1 MSEHVPRAVAWSL
14 TYLLAYT
21 SGGAIVPFLFA
32 TRSVRTHATSTR
44 VRLRGA
50 DPAPMAALGFVV
62 WTLPALLSVW
72 GTNLALL
79 GVVASIVAWLGC
91 RVRVDVTPTR
101 TRVIRTVLFFVP
113 WSWRSYRKPPSAFTD
128 GWGDFSDPLALYL
141 ELGDGAG
148 TIELGWQG
156 TGSPSCDHLA
166 RELNEGIAAL
176 GPPQGAPP
184 SAPETHATP

>member
-21 SGGAIVPFLFA
+21 SGGAIVPFLVA
-32 TRSVRTHATSTR
+32 TRSLRIHASATR

-62 WTLPALLSVW
+62 WTIPAILSVW
-72 GTNLALL
+72 GTSLALL
-79 GVVASIVAWLGC
+79 GVFVSLVVWFGC
-91 RVRVDVTPTR
+91 RLHVHVTPTR

-113 WSWRSYRKPPSAFTD
+113 WSWRSYRESPSAYSD
-128 GWGDFSDPLALYL
+128 GWGDFADPRSLYID
-141 ELGDGAG
+141 LGNGAG

-156 TGSPSCDHLA
+156 TSSPSCDHLA
-166 RELNEGIAAL
+166 TDLNEAIAAL
-176 GPPQGAPP
+176 GPPH
-184 SAPETHATP
+184 SAPRSHATT

>member
-1 MSEHVPRAVAWSL
+1 MPEHVPRAVAWSL

-32 TRSVRTHATSTR
+32 TRSVRIHATATR

-62 WTLPALLSVW
+62 WTLPAILSVW
-72 GTNLALL
+72 GANLALL
-79 GVVASIVAWLGC
+79 GIVASLVAWLGC
-91 RVRVDVTPTR
+91 RVRVDVTPAR

-141 ELGDGAG
+141 ELGDGA

-176 GPPQGAPP
+176 GPPRGASPKP
-184 SAPETHATP
+184 HTTS